1 MEKLKVAILEDDK
14 HLLKDAKES
23 LQASGLVEVVFCSYD
38 SDDFLVQLRNN
49 KVQALVLDID
59 LAGQTLTGI
68 DVAGLCKLPV
78 IFRSGQTDKFNSKI
92 EDINHTFDFPVE
104 RLRKVS
110 SEEAMLNVLKKFIK
124 QVESYEKSKRVT
136 LNLVGK
142 KSTSL
147 NTDNIVYL
155 TTQDAGP
162 SNLMIYFNDREPE
175 IATDLRF
182 VQLKDKGFPMDLFY
196 EIHRSFYVNIDKKK
210 KYIKPDKLTVEI
222 ITKKGELLDKV
233 LIIAEDNQPKF
244 RKLFSK

>member
-1 MEKLKVAILEDDK
+1 ML
-14 HLLKDAKES
+14 
-23 LQASGLVEVVFCSYD
+23 
-38 SDDFLVQLRNN
+38 
-49 KVQALVLDID
+49 
-59 LAGQTLTGI
+59 TLFDWKTKN
-68 DVAGLCKLPV
+68 VPV
-78 IFRSGQTDKFNSKI
+78 ISQTENTLVFSQRSYVW
-92 EDINHTFDFPVE
+92 FPSDNLE
-104 RLRKVS
+104 VS
-110 SEEAMLNVLKKFIK
+110 SEEMMLNVLKKFIK

-182 VQLKDKGFPMDLFY
+182 VQLKDKGFPMDLFN

-210 KYIKPDKLTVEI
+210 KYIKPDKLIVEI
-222 ITKKGELLDKV
+222 ITKKGELLDKE